1 MNILDDLY
9 YGNINISAMDIK
21 DIPELK
27 EALDG
32 AAKSEEELRAKVND
46 ECLEVLKCFV
56 AENDRLIDVLSRS
69 MFAEGF
75 KCGMRLTVAGMID
88 RAETFGK
95 DENKGRWI
103 IMK

>member
-27 EALDG
+27 EALDN
-32 AAKSEEELRAKVND
+32 AVKSEEELRAKVID
-46 ECLEVLKCFV
+46 EYREVLKRFID
-56 AENDRLIDVLSRS
+56 ENDCLIDVVSPS

-75 KCGMRLTVAGMID
+75 KCGMRLTVVGMTDVDKTI
-88 RAETFGK
+88 GK
-95 DENKGRWI
+95 D
-103 IMK
+103 

>member
-27 EALDG
+27 EALDN
-32 AAKSEEELRAKVND
+32 AVRSEEELRAMVND
-46 ECLEVLKCFV
+46 ECRAVLKHFV
-56 AENDRLIDVLSRS
+56 DENDRLIDVVSRS

-75 KCGMRLTVAGMID
+75 KCGMRLAVAGMTD
-88 RAETFGK
+88 GDK
-95 DENKGRWI
+95 DEN
-103 IMK
+103 